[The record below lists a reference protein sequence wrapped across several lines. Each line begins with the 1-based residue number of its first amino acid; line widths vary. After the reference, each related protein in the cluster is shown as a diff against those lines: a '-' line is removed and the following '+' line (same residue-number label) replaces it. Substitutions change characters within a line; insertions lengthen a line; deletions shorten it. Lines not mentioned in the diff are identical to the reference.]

1 MDVNSTYEELM
12 RLICE
17 GAVEN
22 PSLAI
27 EIQERIGQQRLVE
40 YNLLPKTVSLFE
52 IQDRAANIAYT
63 KKCYDAM
70 GIKTIFEHDD
80 LFYNAFLP
88 LGWRIESTSHHMW
101 SNVLDDRN
109 RKRMSIFYKASF
121 YDRNTFVRFRH
132 RLDCDVLPKHEDDNY
147 TGAMLAVITDCE
159 KPIHILYKI
168 HEGERSGSYHTT
180 TGYLLRH
187 ARSFLAEHF
196 PGWNEPD
203 RYWDVEEF
211 DFGGIGE
218 KYESE

>member
-1 MDVNSTYEELM
+1 MDANSAYEELM
-12 RLICE
+12 RLIRE
-17 GAVEN
+17 GAVDN

-27 EIQERIGQQRLVE
+27 EIQERIGQQRLIE

-70 GIKTIFEHDD
+70 GIRTIFEHDD

-88 LGWRIESTSHHMW
+88 LGWRIEDTEHHMW

-109 RKRMSIFYKASF
+109 RKRISIFYKASF
-121 YDRNTFVRFRH
+121 HDRKAFARFCH
-132 RLDCDVLPKHEDDNY
+132 RLDYDVLPNHENKNY
-147 TGAMLAVITDCE
+147 TGTMFAVITDCG
-159 KPIHILYKI
+159 KPIHILYKVLGC
-168 HEGERSGSYHTT
+168 ECLSDYHAITQ
-180 TGYLLRH
+180 YLRRH
-187 ARSFLAEHF
+187 ARSFLEERF
-196 PGWNEPD
+196 PGWDKPD

>member
-12 RLICE
+12 RLICD
-17 GAVEN
+17 GAAEN

-27 EIQERIGQQRLVE
+27 EIQERIGQQRLIE
-40 YNLLPKTVSLFE
+40 HNLLPKTVSLFE

-88 LGWRIESTSHHMW
+88 LGWRIEGTDHHMW
-101 SNVLDDRN
+101 NNVLDDRN
-109 RKRMSIFYKASF
+109 RKRISIFYKASSH
-121 YDRNTFVRFRH
+121 DRKTFAKFCH
-132 RLDCDVLPKHEDDNY
+132 RLDYDVLPKYEDENY
-147 TGAMLAVITDCE
+147 TGTMLAVITDCG
-159 KPIHILYKI
+159 KPIHTIYKVCKVESLGDYHAI
-168 HEGERSGSYHTT
+168 TQYLRSHT
-180 TGYLLRH
+180 
-187 ARSFLAEHF
+187 RSFLETHF

-203 RYWDVEEF
+203 RYWNVEEF

-218 KYESE
+218 KYESK